1 MSIGERIEQ
10 VGTSVV
16 TAVVLAI
23 GSGLTWL
30 IRRVLTNQKQIE
42 LLQSEIRHRDQ
53 MRREDRDAVKEIKDD
68 VKALRSDIQSM
79 FRRKE

>member
-16 TAVVLAI
+16 TAVALAI

>member
-23 GSGLTWL
+23 GSCLTWL